1 MPDISNGE
9 KTYLCVRSH
18 GLKANAVM
26 NLLLEFSMMLFC
38 FEPARAGG
46 RCWTGRGGLLWLRL
60 ECGSLWFFL
69 LSSLRKKLERQV
81 GVERIIWKWR
91 NWITAPTSAQA
102 ESVGKAHICFI
113 QLQSYRYSR
122 EGRTQQGP
130 FGPQQVDSHCPGY
143 LILIRKTR
151 F

>member
-26 NLLLEFSMMLFC
+26 NPLLEFSVMLFC
-38 FEPARAGG
+38 FEPAQAGD
-46 RCWTGRGGLLWLRL
+46 RCWIGG
-60 ECGSLWFFL
+60 EGSPLVKTWMWEPLIFL

-81 GVERIIWKWR
+81 GVERITWKWR
-91 NWITAPTSAQA
+91 NWITAPTPAQA

-113 QLQSYRYSR
+113 QLQSYRYSG

-130 FGPQQVDSHCPGY
+130 FGPQQVDSRCPGN